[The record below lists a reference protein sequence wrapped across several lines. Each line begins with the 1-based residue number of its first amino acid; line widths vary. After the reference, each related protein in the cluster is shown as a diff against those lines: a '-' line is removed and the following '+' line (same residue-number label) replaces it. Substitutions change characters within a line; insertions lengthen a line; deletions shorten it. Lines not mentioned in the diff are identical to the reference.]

1 MPDGAPQ
8 AAATVGAS
16 GTTDGWV
23 WAYDGYSPADVSRR
37 ESLLTVGN
45 GRFATRG
52 AFPEVT
58 ANGRHYPGTYLAGLF
73 NRLDSSI
80 GGRTVTNESLV
91 NLPNWLALRFRLS
104 DGEWFAIDRVSLI
117 EHREELDLRSGILTR
132 RMVVA
137 DEAERETEVVQRR
150 LVSLD
155 DSRFAALETTFRA
168 RNWQGRLTVRSLLDG
183 HVRNAGVARYEQLRG
198 DHLRALERDE
208 ISDDSVLLLVETTQ
222 SLVRVAEA
230 ARTRVSGPARLLRR
244 SLISGTDEIGH
255 ELEIDLPQGEAT
267 TVEKVVALTSS
278 RDPVVSEAAADAEH
292 ALSGAPDF
300 AGLAKRH
307 EAALGRLWARCALD
321 LDCPL
326 EQLQILRLHTF
337 HMLQTV
343 SPLTGDLHVGIP
355 ARGLH
360 GEAYRGHIFW
370 DELFMLPFYD
380 LRLPSVSRELL
391 QYRVRRIG
399 AARRAAREVGLAGA
413 LFPWQSGSDGREE
426 SQELHLNPRSGRWLP
441 DHSRLQRHVNAA
453 IAYNVWHHFQCTGER
468 EAVLSSFGATLL
480 LEIARMWASLAQL
493 DHVRSRYVIRGVVGP
508 DEFHDAYPGS
518 DRPGIDNN
526 AYTNV
531 MAVWCIDRALEALS
545 RLSALRQSELR
556 EELGLTDAE
565 LARFEDVATGMFV
578 PLRPNGIIAQFEGYD
593 DLEELDWEQYRARY
607 GNVQRLDRI
616 LEAEGDSVNRYQVTK
631 QADLLML
638 FYLFSAE
645 ELASLFSRM
654 GYGFD
659 AASIPGNIDHY
670 LARTSHGS
678 TLSGV
683 VHSWVMARADRPRAD
698 RLFSTALASDVEDIQ
713 GGTTG
718 EGVHLSAM
726 AGTVDLVQRAF
737 SGLEARADAL
747 RLNPRLPDRY
757 PSLGF
762 PIDYRGHL
770 GMRIE
775 VDHERVRVSAPP
787 SEAAPVTLVIGDEHI
802 QLAAGETVE
811 RPVTGGAG
819 QGPDGRAELL
829 GRARQRRSSG
839 RSGRA

>member
-1 MPDGAPQ
+1 MATADDDG
-8 AAATVGAS
+8 GAEA
-16 GTTDGWV
+16 WV
-23 WAYDGYSPADVSRR
+23 WAYDSYSPADVARR

-52 AFPEVT
+52 ALPEAT
-58 ANGRHYPGTYLAGLF
+58 ADGRHYPGTYLAGLF
-73 NRLDSSI
+73 NRLDSSV
-80 GGRTVTNESLV
+80 GGRTVSNESLV
-91 NLPNWLALRFRLS
+91 NLPNWLALRFRLA
-104 DGEWFAIDRVSLI
+104 DDEWFAIDGASLI
-117 EHREELDLRSGILTR
+117 EHREELDLRAGILTR

-137 DEAERETEVVQRR
+137 DDGGRETEVVQRR
-150 LVSLD
+150 LVSMD
-155 DSRFAALETTFRA
+155 DPRLASLETTFRA
-168 RNWQGRLTVRSLLDG
+168 LNWQGRLTVRSLLDG
-183 HVRNAGVARYEQLRG
+183 HVRNGGVARYEQLRG
-198 DHLRALERDE
+198 DHLRVLEREEFSDE
-208 ISDDSVLLLVETTQ
+208 NVLLVVETTQ
-222 SLVRVAEA
+222 SLVRVALA
-230 ARTRVSGPARLLRR
+230 ARTRLSGTARLVRRSLVSGP
-244 SLISGTDEIGH
+244 DEIGH
-255 ELEIDLPQGEAT
+255 ELDIDLANGDIAR
-267 TVEKVVALTSS
+267 VEKMIALTSS
-278 RDPVVSEAAADAEH
+278 RDPVVCEAGADAER
-292 ALSGAPDF
+292 AVSVAPDF
-300 AGLAKRH
+300 AGLAERH

-321 LDCPL
+321 LEAPP
-326 EQLQILRLHTF
+326 EQLRVLRLHAF

-343 SPLTGDLHVGIP
+343 SPLSGDLHVGIP

-468 EAVLSSFGATLL
+468 EAVLSAFGATLL

-545 RLSALRQSELR
+545 RLPVPRQSELR
-556 EELGLTDAE
+556 EELEISDGE

-578 PLRPNGIIAQFEGYD
+578 PLQPNGIISQFEGYD
-593 DLEELDWEQYRARY
+593 DLEQLDWERYRARY

-645 ELASLFSRM
+645 ELATLFSRM

-659 AASIPGNIDHY
+659 AASIPENIDHY

-698 RLFSTALASDVEDIQ
+698 LLFSMALASDVEDIQ

-726 AGTVDLVQRAF
+726 AGTVDLVQRVF

-747 RLNPRLPDRY
+747 RLNPRLPDHY

-787 SEAAPVTLVIGDEHI
+787 SEAAPVTIVIGDEHI
-802 QLAAGETVE
+802 QLAAGQTVE
-811 RPVTGGAG
+811 RPVTGGSG

-829 GRARQRRSSG
+829 GRARPPRPSG
-839 RSGRA
+839 HSRAT